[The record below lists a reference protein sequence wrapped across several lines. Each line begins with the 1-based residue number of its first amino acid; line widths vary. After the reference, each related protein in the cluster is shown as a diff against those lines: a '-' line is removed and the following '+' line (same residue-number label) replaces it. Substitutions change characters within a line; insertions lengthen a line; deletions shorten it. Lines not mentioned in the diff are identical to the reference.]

1 MNIILP
7 FIDFGGLFYSYE
19 GPYEPDTADKKARFW
34 SLGLILLISG
44 LDEAINSVLSFDLQ
58 CCCFSSQGFD
68 MWSMN
73 IYCVAIIN
81 HGGVNAGK

>member
-7 FIDFGGLFYSYE
+7 SIDFCWLLYSSE
-19 GPYEPDTADKKARFW
+19 GPCGPDTADKKARFW

-58 CCCFSSQGFD
+58 CCLHKALICGL
-68 MWSMN
+68 
-73 IYCVAIIN
+73 
-81 HGGVNAGK
+81 